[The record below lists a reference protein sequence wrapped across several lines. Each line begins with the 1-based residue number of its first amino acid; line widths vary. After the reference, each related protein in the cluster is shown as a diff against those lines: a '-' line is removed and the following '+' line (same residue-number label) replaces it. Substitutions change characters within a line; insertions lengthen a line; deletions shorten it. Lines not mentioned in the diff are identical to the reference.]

1 MVALEINE
9 IGAFTNQL
17 LKGGMFDNF
26 LLQEA
31 VISQAFDYTI
41 DGSIHPDYY
50 SEDEQEQLRLSG
62 LKYIPFS
69 QVRPICLEM
78 LKGKRKPG
86 YFKFVFLLSPKNQA
100 STIRHSGTGF
110 QPEDVTGMFLNLI
123 YKNGSLTCTT
133 GVSYRIFSL
142 DKTLEK
148 EWDRMAAV
156 FFKQHGI
163 AVEEVK

>member
-9 IGAFTNQL
+9 IGVLINQL
-17 LKGGMFDNF
+17 LRGGMFDNF

-41 DGSIHPDYY
+41 DGTLNGDYY
-50 SEDEQEQLRLSG
+50 SEEEYEQLGLSG

-69 QVRPICLEM
+69 HVRSICLEM
-78 LKGKRKPG
+78 IKGKRKPG

-100 STIRHSGTGF
+100 STIIRSGSSF
-110 QPEDVTGMFLNLI
+110 RPEDVTGMFLNLI
-123 YKNGSLTCTT
+123 YKNDILTCTT
-133 GVSYRIFSL
+133 GISYRIFSL

-148 EWDRMAAV
+148 EWDRMV
-156 FFKQHGI
+156 TLFFKQHGI
-163 AVEEVK
+163 AVEEI

>member
-9 IGAFTNQL
+9 IGTLINQL

-31 VISQAFDYTI
+31 VISQAFQYTI
-41 DGSIHPDYY
+41 DGTINKDYY
-50 SEDEQEQLRLSG
+50 SEEEYEQLGLSG

-69 QVRPICLEM
+69 RVRPICLEM

-86 YFKFVFLLSPKNQA
+86 YFKFIFLLSPKNQA
-100 STIRHSGTGF
+100 GTIARSGSSF
-110 QPEDVTGMFLNLI
+110 RPEDVTGMFLNLI
-123 YKNGSLTCTT
+123 YKNGILTCTT
-133 GVSYRIFSL
+133 GVSYRIFSP

-163 AVEEVK
+163 AVKEV

>member
-9 IGAFTNQL
+9 IGALIHQL

-31 VISQAFDYTI
+31 VISQAFDHTI
-41 DGSIHPDYY
+41 DGTLNSDFY
-50 SEDEQEQLRLSG
+50 SEEENEQLGLAG

-69 QVRPICLEM
+69 HVRPICLE
-78 LKGKRKPG
+78 LIKGKRKPG
-86 YFKFVFLLSPKNQA
+86 YFKFIFLLSPANQA
-100 STIRHSGTGF
+100 GTIAHSGSSIR
-110 QPEDVTGMFLNLI
+110 PEDVTGMFLNLI

-133 GVSYRIFSL
+133 GISYRVFSM

-148 EWDRMAAV
+148 EWDRMATV
-156 FFKQHGI
+156 FFKQHGV
-163 AVEEVK
+163 AVEEI

>member
-9 IGAFTNQL
+9 IGVLINQL

-41 DGSIHPDYY
+41 DGTLNGDYY
-50 SEDEQEQLRLSG
+50 SEEEYEQLGLSG

-69 QVRPICLEM
+69 HVRSICLEM
-78 LKGKRKPG
+78 IKGKRKPG

-100 STIRHSGTGF
+100 STIIRSGSSF
-110 QPEDVTGMFLNLI
+110 RPEDVTGMFLNLI
-123 YKNGSLTCTT
+123 YKNDILTCTT
-133 GVSYRIFSL
+133 GISYRIFSL

-148 EWDRMAAV
+148 EWDRMV
-156 FFKQHGI
+156 TLFFKQHGI
-163 AVEEVK
+163 AVEEI